1 MQGYAKHTASIG
13 NRHCQVKKP
22 VSAAFNPLQMPRHM
36 VAWCSVVTGFSVKM
50 STALSQAVI
59 AGGAVGSTAY
69 ALSRRHPLD
78 RKRPLVDFELTLMLT
93 PMLLLGVSGGGS

>member
-1 MQGYAKHTASIG
+1 MY
-13 NRHCQVKKP
+13 
-22 VSAAFNPLQMPRHM
+22 LQEQMFICR
-36 VAWCSVVTGFSVKM
+36 SVVTGFSVKM

-59 AGGAVGSTAY
+59 AGGALGSTAY

-93 PMLLLGVSGGGS
+93 PMLLLGVSAGGRRVCVHRFFWQLRIGYVDSCMRLRLFF